1 MPEEIELTPQEEV
14 ELEEEIAAGET
25 RRLGG
30 LISPQA
36 LIMFPIAI
44 LLDLFGIICLILYLA
59 YGIGGV
65 LDYIPDLI
73 GLIIIT
79 PWCFL
84 HSQQV
89 KVATSKL
96 EAAKRAK
103 KNVAKFEKRIAKSA
117 KWAKKLKWIRPLFII
132 FEFIHFLGAGP
143 WWTMI
148 VYHELKT

>member
-1 MPEEIELTPQEEV
+1 MPEEIELTPQEEA

-25 RRLGG
+25 RKLGV
-30 LISPQA
+30 LISPEA
-36 LIMFPIAI
+36 LIMFPVAI
-44 LLDLFGIICLILYLA
+44 LLDLFGIICVILYFV
-59 YGIGGV
+59 YGTGV
-65 LDYIPDLI
+65 ILDYLPDII

-89 KVATSKL
+89 KTATSKL
-96 EAAKRAK
+96 EAAKTAK

-117 KWAKKLKWIRPLFII
+117 KWAKRLKWLRPLFII
-132 FEFIHFLGAGP
+132 FEFIHILGVGP

-148 VYHELKT
+148 VYYELKS